1 MLREGEGINPYYY
14 AIYKIYSDGILVN
27 ERKLPPLAIVNAYH
41 SERIRAQRG
50 VFTVFPYYQDHQSDQ
65 EVRKMGINPDAMDH
79 NEIAQKCLSRI
90 TLYSPQKI
98 AYELMAAGI
107 NTSWL
112 YPEMP
117 IIANEIE
124 NRKVFLHMDSFQ
136 IIQ

>member
-1 MLREGEGINPYYY
+1 M
-14 AIYKIYSDGILVN
+14 VN

-112 YPEMP
+112 YPKMP

-124 NRKVFLHMDSFQ
+124 NRKVF
-136 IIQ
+136 